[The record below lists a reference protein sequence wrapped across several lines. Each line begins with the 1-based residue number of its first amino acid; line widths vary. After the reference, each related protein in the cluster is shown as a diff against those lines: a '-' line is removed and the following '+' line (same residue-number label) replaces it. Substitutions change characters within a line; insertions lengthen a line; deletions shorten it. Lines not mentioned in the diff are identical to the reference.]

1 MTIRGQKRL
10 LLLLNLALAGG
21 LAATVALALA
31 MPLDEPPSAGTAG
44 KTPSTAPATIQ
55 KLRPRS
61 DYAVIYQ
68 KSLRPPLYDAAASAA
83 PTPQLNLKLI
93 GTMLEPDFT
102 RGLFVT
108 ASGEQ
113 KLVAVGESVDGAEV
127 LAVKDGSATV
137 KYAGQEIVLKVQ
149 KKEEGP

>member
-1 MTIRGQKRL
+1 M
-10 LLLLNLALAGG
+10 LNMALAGG
-21 LAATVALALA
+21 VVATVALALA
-31 MPLDEPPSAGTAG
+31 MPLEGPSPTGTGG
-44 KTPSTAPATIQ
+44 KAPSTAPAAAVQ
-55 KLRPRS
+55 KLRSRS

-68 KSLRPPLYDAAASAA
+68 KSLRQPLYDAAASAA

-108 ASGEQ
+108 GSGEQ

-127 LAVKDGSATV
+127 LAIKDGAVTV
-137 KYAGQEIVLKVQ
+137 NYAGQQVVLTVQ
-149 KKEEGP
+149 KKEGP